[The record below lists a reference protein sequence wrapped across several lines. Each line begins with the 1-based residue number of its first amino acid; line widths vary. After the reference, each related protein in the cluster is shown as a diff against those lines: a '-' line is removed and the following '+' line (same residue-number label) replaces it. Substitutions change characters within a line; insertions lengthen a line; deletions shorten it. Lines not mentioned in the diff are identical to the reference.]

1 MSEALY
7 RVDCCSLG
15 LSLNIKLHPIPAW
28 VLGFLPFVEIR
39 TTTVDRKEP
48 DDLSTY
54 SAQAHLNRIML
65 QLVIIRM

>member
-1 MSEALY
+1 MPLSEALY

-39 TTTVDRKEP
+39 TTTTVDRKEP
-48 DDLSTY
+48 DDLST
-54 SAQAHLNRIML
+54 
-65 QLVIIRM
+65 IILTKHT